1 MTLEVLLSFLH
12 IKSVHFLS
20 IEEHIP
26 RLVVTDTCGFCR
38 EQVVVEHSLIWSYMI
53 DER

>member
-20 IEEHIP
+20 IEEHIS
-26 RLVVTDTCGFCR
+26 RLVVTDTCGFCC